1 MGLFSRKKRKV
12 DEELEVPS
20 APSEDDE
27 MPEEMPEFPAIPEEF
42 KLPEKDKLKP
52 PEIIEETREIIEPTK
67 PLFIEISDFKE
78 ILEELGMMK
87 TILKEADDAGARTEE
102 FAAGEDKEL
111 RKWESIVYDAQ
122 KKLIYC
128 EKILIR

>member
-1 MGLFSRKKRKV
+1 MGLFSRKKRNV